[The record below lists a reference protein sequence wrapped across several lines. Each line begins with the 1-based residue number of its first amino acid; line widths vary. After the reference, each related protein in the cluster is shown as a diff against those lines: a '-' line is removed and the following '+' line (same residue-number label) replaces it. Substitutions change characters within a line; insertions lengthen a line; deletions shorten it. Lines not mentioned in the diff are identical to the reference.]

1 MKSTVLPTGPYTN
14 HLALLIRQ
22 ETPFRFLA
30 LPLYIRTKIYALLL
44 THPEPAIRIVMKG
57 STRTVWSPTYH
68 SPHKLALLRTSQQVY
83 AEANPMLY
91 TQPFAF
97 SGTQVAGDFLLRI
110 SRNRALLRSLRC
122 ETYASQSARTMF
134 HLLAEARGLQR
145 LSFAHVSSNE
155 TPKKAVGNI
164 WNDAGNWL
172 VGIDRSDPLEGLGVL
187 MFGER
192 AFHIRVKDKKAG
204 GFRVTA
210 WGPAEQVS
218 IYAVYRVNEMLTFV

>member
-1 MKSTVLPTGPYTN
+1 M
-14 HLALLIRQ
+14 
-22 ETPFRFLA
+22 
-30 LPLYIRTKIYALLL
+30 
-44 THPEPAIRIVMKG
+44 
-57 STRTVWSPTYH
+57 
-68 SPHKLALLRTSQQVY
+68 
-83 AEANPMLY
+83 
-91 TQPFAF
+91 
-97 SGTQVAGDFLLRI
+97 
-110 SRNRALLRSLRC
+110 
-122 ETYASQSARTMF
+122 
-134 HLLAEARGLQR
+134 
-145 LSFAHVSSNE
+145 SSNE